1 MSLLNIVR
9 KKQGKPP
16 GTLIFTG
23 EQKVEKIKI
32 DIFQYNSETLTEKNV
47 DNIEDLKG
55 LVNANS
61 VLWVNI
67 CGLHEVDKLERV
79 SELFNLNSLEMEDI
93 INVMHSPKV
102 EELEDH
108 IFMICKMLSFDNSNK
123 KINVEQVSFILG
135 KNFVISFQERE
146 GDVFDFV
153 RERIRNGKGRLRKL
167 GSDYLL
173 YSLVDSIVDTY
184 AVIILELDEM
194 MENIEDELLDDPKQ
208 ETLEDI
214 YSFRK
219 EVYKLRRS
227 VVPLKEIIYTVEKDA
242 HPLIQKPNLIF
253 IKDLEDHVRSAA
265 DTLEN
270 FREQINSMI
279 EIYRSSTGM
288 KLNEIVK
295 VLTIISTIFIPLTF
309 IVGVYGMNFNPNSSP
324 FNMPELNWYFG
335 YPFILVLMV
344 IIGILLLVIFKKKKW
359 I

>member
-1 MSLLNIVR
+1 MSLLNILR
-9 KKQGKPP
+9 KNQGMPP

-32 DIFQYNSETLTEKNV
+32 DIFQYNSGSITEKNIV
-47 DNIEDLKG
+47 NIDDLKE
-55 LVNANS
+55 LVNNES

-67 CGLHEVDKLERV
+67 CGLHEVDKLEKV
-79 SELFNLNSLEMEDI
+79 GGIFNISPLEMEDI
-93 INVMHSPKV
+93 LNVTHSPKL

-108 IFMICKMLSFDNSNK
+108 IFMICKMLAFDKNSE
-123 KINVEQVSFILG
+123 KISVEQVSFILG
-135 KNFVISFQERE
+135 KNYLISFQEKE
-146 GDVFDFV
+146 GDVFDLV
-153 RERIRNGKGRLRKL
+153 RERLRNGKGRVRKL
-167 GSDYLL
+167 GTDYLIYRL
-173 YSLVDSIVDTY
+173 LDSIVDSY

-208 ETLEDI
+208 ETLENI

-227 VVPLKEIIYTVEKDA
+227 VVPLKEIIYSVEKDV
-242 HPLIQKPNLIF
+242 HPLIQKSNLIF
-253 IKDLEDHVRSAA
+253 IKDLEDHIKSAA

-270 FREQINSMI
+270 FREQVNSMI
-279 EIYRSSTGM
+279 EIYRSTSGL

-335 YPFILVLMV
+335 YPLVLILMV
-344 IIGILLLVIFKKKKW
+344 IIAVLLLVIFRKKKW
-359 I
+359 M